1 MVEWEAVIEST
12 AKMSVLL
19 IECLEH
25 HTALAGLQERSSSLV
40 MSDQCLQH
48 PRAGG

>member
-12 AKMSVLL
+12 ARMTVLL

-25 HTALAGLQERSSSLV
+25 RAALAGLHRGAASLV

-48 PRAGG
+48 PNAEG